1 MRRDS
6 RKTWA
11 LRGMGA
17 ALVALALALT
27 FGYLPYRLYSRSGFS
42 RYLEL
47 STELRNIER
56 ENARLRTDNA
66 RLAREAAALRTDPR
80 LLERE
85 ARTRLQWVK
94 PGEVLF
100 DLGWDPERVPDPP
113 RRKSGGE
120 AAELSTRLE
129 ERK

>member
-1 MRRDS
+1 
-6 RKTWA
+6 
-11 LRGMGA
+11 MGA

-47 STELRNIER
+47 SRELRNSER
-56 ENARLRTDNA
+56 ENARLRTENG
-66 RLAREAAALRTDPR
+66 RLSRESAALRTDPR

-100 DLGWDPERVPDPP
+100 DLSWDPERVPDPP
-113 RRKSGGE
+113 RRESGGK
-120 AAELSTRLE
+120 AAELSTRIE
-129 ERK
+129 ASR

>member
-1 MRRDS
+1 
-6 RKTWA
+6 
-11 LRGMGA
+11 MGA

-47 STELRNIER
+47 SGELRTIER
-56 ENARLRTDNA
+56 ENARLRADNA

-100 DLGWDPERVPDPP
+100 DLSMEGSR
-113 RRKSGGE
+113 
-120 AAELSTRLE
+120 
-129 ERK
+129 